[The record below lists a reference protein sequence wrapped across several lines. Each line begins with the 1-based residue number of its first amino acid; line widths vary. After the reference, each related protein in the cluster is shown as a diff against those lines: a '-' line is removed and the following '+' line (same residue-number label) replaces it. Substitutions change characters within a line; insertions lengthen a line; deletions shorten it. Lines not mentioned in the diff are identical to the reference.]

1 MFKVSICGF
10 SPIWDSKTVIKSFL
24 FFRYYECKNGEL
36 EVKDCGRDHW
46 DNVNQ
51 WCTLPK
57 FAGCELSNVEPTTE
71 TISNSPDLST
81 ARTTEVKTET
91 PKTTTIEITT
101 PTTTRST
108 TTEQTTT
115 TERISTTT
123 EAPFNPC
130 ANTLNGRIPHPDFC
144 YKYYECI
151 SGIPYIHICAD
162 DEIYSQRARECVY
175 GDHIT
180 CT

>member
-1 MFKVSICGF
+1 MFKVSNCGF
-10 SPIWDSKTVIKSFL
+10 IPIWELKTVIESFNL
-24 FFRYYECKNGEL
+24 TRYYECKNGEL
-36 EVKDCGRDHW
+36 EVKDCGKDYW

-57 FAGCELSNVEPTTE
+57 FAGCDLTNVEPATTE
-71 TISNSPDLST
+71 T
-81 ARTTEVKTET
+81 TET
-91 PKTTTIEITT
+91 PQTTTTTIEITT
-101 PTTTRST
+101 PTTTRPTST
-108 TTEQTTT
+108 ERTTT
-115 TERISTTT
+115 TERITTTT

-130 ANTLNGRIPHPDFC
+130 AITLNGRIPHPEFC

-151 SGIPYIHICAD
+151 LGIPYIHICAD